1 MKKHFISVDE
11 SISLIK
17 NGEVVAIPTETV
29 YGLAGSIF
37 HEKALKQIFHLK
49 KRPFFNPLIVHCCD
63 STQMKQFHRINEPI
77 LEKMISHF
85 CPGPITF
92 ILDKTDHVHPLV
104 TAHHSKVGIR
114 IPKHPLT
121 LKLIQKTGLALC
133 APSAN
138 LFGQLSPSS
147 AEQVNQIFKG
157 EVPVLDGGPC
167 EVGIESTVIEPD
179 FKNHSLTILRPGM
192 ISKKHLILWL
202 QSENLNHWT
211 VNQASSPLSPGQLSR
226 HYRPSVPL
234 ILIETT
240 EKKPD
245 LETVKTFL
253 NKTFPQKTIKQL
265 QFKSSAELTARWL
278 YHDLNILSKDPS
290 HIIYTI
296 KPVQPES
303 QWQAIW
309 DRLDKAST
317 LKLKYKNQKFC

>member
-63 STQMKQFHRINEPI
+63 STQMKQFHRINEAT

-179 FKNHSLTILRPGM
+179 FKNHSLTILR
-192 ISKKHLILWL
+192 
-202 QSENLNHWT
+202 Q
-211 VNQASSPLSPGQLSR
+211 

-234 ILIETT
+234 ILIETI

-245 LETVKTFL
+245 AEIIKILLSKMYP
-253 NKTFPQKTIKQL
+253 KKTIKQL
-265 QFKSSAELTARWL
+265 QLKSSAELTARWL

-296 KPVQPES
+296 KPVQQES